1 MKTKRKET
9 EGKKSKNKSLYTS
22 FPFIALSII
31 ILLALLFFVWHQKSL
46 EKATQQQEI
55 FSQDLTEDIAVPEP
69 VVSDTPKPLGSQNT
83 TQFAGQAEEKSSTS
97 DINDSKMTGQSNN
110 ENSLIGNTQNNP
122 GLLAK
127 SQSLEEDSTAHLQ
140 PTPSSEKENKTF
152 QSIQCRNTTE
162 YIEEFFKHLDKQPYL
177 AKYEIEPDS
186 KTYFFTL
193 LQRTL
198 DNPPVVSGETDD
210 LYTILQNTAHFFRI
224 IGNTN
229 IAILK
234 NVLSNEKAQFETIAA
249 QFYSLLTSQAC
260 AEQNFGLT
268 ISKPALY
275 EYAGFFLNT
284 MGGRLYLFRRDSIS
298 RMVISYYSILLID
311 KANIQSF
318 NKHGI
323 ELSTAIDLLI
333 SEMESTT
340 NTLQLKDTYLNTL
353 YALQEQ
359 YQ

>member
-1 MKTKRKET
+1 MKTKRKEN
-9 EGKKSKNKSLYTS
+9 EEKKSQNNSFYTS
-22 FPFIALSII
+22 FPFIALSVL
-31 ILLALLFFVWHQKSL
+31 ILLAVLFFVWHQKSL
-46 EKATQQQEI
+46 EKTTQQQEI
-55 FSQDLTEDIAVPEP
+55 FSQDLTEDIAIPEP
-69 VVSDTPKPLGSQNT
+69 VVSEVPKPPVSQDT
-83 TQFAGQAEEKSSTS
+83 TQFTGQSSTS
-97 DINDSKMTGQSNN
+97 ALNTNKESGQS
-110 ENSLIGNTQNNP
+110 EGEI
-122 GLLAK
+122 
-127 SQSLEEDSTAHLQ
+127 SQSETTAKNRILSVKPESSGDNSTAHLK
-140 PTPSSEKENKTF
+140 PLPPSEKESKTF
-152 QSIQCRNTTE
+152 QSIQCQNTTE
-162 YIEEFFKHLDKQPYL
+162 YIEELFKHLDKQPYL
-177 AKYEIEPDS
+177 AKYEIQPDS
-186 KTYFFTL
+186 KTYFFAL

-234 NVLSNEKAQFETIAA
+234 NILSNEKAQFETIAA
-249 QFYSLLTSQAC
+249 KFYSLLTSQTC
-260 AEQNFGLT
+260 ADQNFGLT
-268 ISKPALY
+268 ISMPALY

-311 KANIQSF
+311 RANIQSF

-359 YQ
+359 YH